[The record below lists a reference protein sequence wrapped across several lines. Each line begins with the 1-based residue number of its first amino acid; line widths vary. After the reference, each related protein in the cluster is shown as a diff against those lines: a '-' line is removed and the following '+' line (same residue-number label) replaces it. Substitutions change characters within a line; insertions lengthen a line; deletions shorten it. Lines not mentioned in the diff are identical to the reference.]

1 MERLKK
7 ICMHIMNRKIIG
19 DQYDSVY
26 NLFIK
31 LLISLEDY
39 VALKEGIIE
48 QTTQDKKDIKK
59 TNILLDKLYV
69 LQPELDREMFHK
81 L

>member
-1 MERLKK
+1 MERFKK
-7 ICMHIMNRKIIG
+7 ICMHIVNRKIIG

-59 TNILLDKLYV
+59 TNILLDKLYL

>member
-1 MERLKK
+1 MERFKK

>member
-48 QTTQDKKDIKK
+48 QTTQDKKDIEK
-59 TNILLDKLYV
+59 TNILLDKLYL

>member
-69 LQPELDREMFHK
+69 LQPELDREIFHK

>member
-1 MERLKK
+1 MERFKK

-31 LLISLEDY
+31 LLVSLEDY

-48 QTTQDKKDIKK
+48 QTTQDKKDIEK
-59 TNILLDKLYV
+59 TNILLDKLY
-69 LQPELDREMFHK
+69 LLRPELDIEMFHK

>member
-7 ICMHIMNRKIIG
+7 ICMCIMDRKIIG

>member
-59 TNILLDKLYV
+59 TNILLDKLYL

>member
-1 MERLKK
+1 MERFKK

-26 NLFIK
+26 NLFIR
-31 LLISLEDY
+31 LLVSLEDY

-59 TNILLDKLYV
+59 TNILLVKLYV

>member
-31 LLISLEDY
+31 LLVSLEDY

>member
-39 VALKEGIIE
+39 VALKEGIID
-48 QTTQDKKDIKK
+48 QSTKDKKDIKK

-69 LQPELDREMFHK
+69 LQPELDSEMFHK

>member
-7 ICMHIMNRKIIG
+7 LCMHIMNRKIIG

>member
-1 MERLKK
+1 MERFKK

-19 DQYDSVY
+19 DQYDSMY

-48 QTTQDKKDIKK
+48 QTTQDKKDIEK
-59 TNILLDKLYV
+59 TTILLDKLYL

>member
-59 TNILLDKLYV
+59 TNILLDKLYL
-69 LQPELDREMFHK
+69 LQPELDREIFHK

>member
-7 ICMHIMNRKIIG
+7 ICTHIMNRKIIG

-26 NLFIK
+26 NMFIK

-39 VALKEGIIE
+39 VALKEGIID
-48 QTTQDKKDIKK
+48 QSTHDKKDIEK

-69 LQPELDREMFHK
+69 LQPELDREMFHR

>member
-39 VALKEGIIE
+39 VALKEGIID
-48 QTTQDKKDIKK
+48 QSTQDKKDIKK

>member
-7 ICMHIMNRKIIG
+7 LCMHIMNRKIIG

-39 VALKEGIIE
+39 VALKEGIID
-48 QTTQDKKDIKK
+48 QSTQDKKDIKK